1 MPNVIEATFSAYLKN
16 IKQVLFFSFSFLIT
30 FLIPIFAGMPTFIA
44 LAGIFLRSG
53 GIFLTLTLKDSL
65 VIAFSTIASLFFLSI
80 GIVAINLL
88 IKAQKTYTRTSKS
101 KISEFSIYTFKV
113 FSILLVFSFFQIAL
127 SLLGYLYNLQEVMYI
142 FVFILSLFIFYAPA
156 GVVIDELSIKNSL
169 AYSVKFIF
177 RKPQYFLIWLIFGI
191 FMISAITFV
200 CSAIQGSFL
209 FGFPLS
215 EFLALAINSF
225 FVAPMLIILQA
236 ESFLRKYPLLKK

>member
-1 MPNVIEATFSAYLKN
+1 MPNVVQATFYTYFKN

-53 GIFLTLTLKDSL
+53 GIFLTLSLKDSL
-65 VIAFSTIASLFFLSI
+65 VIAISMVASLFFLSI

-101 KISEFSIYTFKV
+101 KLREFSIYTFKV
-113 FSILLVFSFFQIAL
+113 FLILLVFSFFQILL
-127 SLLGYLYNLQEVMYI
+127 SLLGYLYNLQEAMYLI
-142 FVFILSLFIFYAPA
+142 VFILSLFIFYAPA

-169 AYSVKFIF
+169 VYSIKFIF
-177 RKPQYFLIWLIFGI
+177 RKFHYFLIWLVFGT
-191 FMISAITFV
+191 FLISIVTFI
-200 CSAIQGSFL
+200 CSELKGFI
-209 FGFPLS
+209 FGFPVG